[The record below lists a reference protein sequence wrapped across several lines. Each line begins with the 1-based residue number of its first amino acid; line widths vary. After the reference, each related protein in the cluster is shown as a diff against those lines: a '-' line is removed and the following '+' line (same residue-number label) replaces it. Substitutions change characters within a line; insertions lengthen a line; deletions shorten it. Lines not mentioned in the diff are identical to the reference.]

1 MTNMLRRRQPSG
13 ANGSPNM
20 GPIPQAQDP
29 SLKRFSLRLQTMSLY
44 DTTVSITWVV
54 AFIVLIRALAGV
66 GYDGN

>member
-13 ANGSPNM
+13 ANGSPM
-20 GPIPQAQDP
+20 GPITQAQDP
-29 SLKRFSLRLQTMSLY
+29 SLKRFSFRLQTMSLY